1 MHRKIKHISLIVND
15 YDKAIDFYTQKL
27 DFNLI
32 EDTKLSE
39 NKRWVLISPK
49 GNSDFSL
56 LIAKASNEIQK
67 ATVGNQSGGRV
78 FLFMNTDDFDR
89 DYNRFK
95 KKGIEFVRE
104 PKTEPYGKVAVFRDL
119 YGNLWDLI
127 EPVTSSEN
135 HFNSTGIIELKDG
148 IRIKAAKEELKKLAL
163 KTKNEFGNIT
173 FDVQQL
179 TENQNRF
186 IIWESFKDE
195 KAFNTHLNSVHFK
208 EFSDKQMFEFIKGYT
223 AEKI

>member
-1 MHRKIKHISLIVND
+1 MNRKIKHISLIVND

-56 LIAKASNEIQK
+56 LIAKASNDIQK

-104 PKTEPYGKVAVFRDL
+104 PKTEPYGKVAVFKDL

-163 KTKNEFGNIT
+163 NTKNEYGNIT

-208 EFSDKQMFEFIKGYT
+208 EFSNKQMFEFIKGYT